1 MATLY
6 TRKRYALAP
15 FLGNGPYIAYM
26 LVILSAKVLIKESTK
41 RVIKSI
47 E

>member
-15 FLGNGPYIAYM
+15 FLGNGPYAAHV
-26 LVILSAKVLIKESTK
+26 LVISEVYEYT
-41 RVIKSI
+41 
-47 E
+47 

>member
-15 FLGNGPYIAYM
+15 FLGNGPYAAHVLVTPRLYALYAY
-26 LVILSAKVLIKESTK
+26 KG
-41 RVIKSI
+41 
-47 E
+47 